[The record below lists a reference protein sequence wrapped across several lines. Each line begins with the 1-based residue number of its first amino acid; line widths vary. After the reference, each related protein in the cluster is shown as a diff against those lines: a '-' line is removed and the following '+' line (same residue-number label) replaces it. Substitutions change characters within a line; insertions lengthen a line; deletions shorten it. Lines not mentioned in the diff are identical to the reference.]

1 MKSFFLQS
9 WRALMH
15 QNCDYVKCFSSTVS
29 QNKILLHLLYW
40 ACHVFGSQYFILAR
54 SWDYCTD
61 DLRLKLHLSPSATP
75 PDWLGVQ
82 KQSEQEKQAKMEVA
96 NTKYSQQFV
105 EKLFFMKS
113 LGEIKWVHGEDAHDA
128 QHRAVKT
135 QIWYSC
141 MASHALVAR

>member
-9 WRALMH
+9 WRALLH

-40 ACHVFGSQYFILAR
+40 ACHVFGSQYFSLAR

-82 KQSEQEKQAKMEVA
+82 KQSEREKQAKREVA

-105 EKLFFMKS
+105 EKLFFMRVWVKS
-113 LGEIKWVHGEDAHDA
+113 NEFM
-128 QHRAVKT
+128 VKMLT
-135 QIWYSC
+135 THNTKQLKLKYDIPAWQ
-141 MASHALVAR
+141 AKL